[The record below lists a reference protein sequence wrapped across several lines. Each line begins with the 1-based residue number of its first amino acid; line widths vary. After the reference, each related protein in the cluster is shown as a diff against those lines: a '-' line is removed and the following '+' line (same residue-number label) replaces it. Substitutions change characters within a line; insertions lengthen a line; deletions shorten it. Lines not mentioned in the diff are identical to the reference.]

1 MNKMILRKDILEK
14 ALESFN
20 SKNEKQYS
28 LTQFSKM
35 VVSGLKMIQ
44 EEDKEQEQGF
54 FISHTRTPEE
64 WEQFYAGVEYKNELE
79 IEEYNNEEEYEWDG
93 EEPET
98 N

>member
-1 MNKMILRKDILEK
+1 MKLRKDILEK
-14 ALESFN
+14 VLESFN

-44 EEDKEQEQGF
+44 EEDKEQGF

-64 WEQFYAGVEYKNELE
+64 WEQFYAGIEYKNELE
-79 IEEYNNEEEYEWDG
+79 IEEYNNEEEYEWDD
-93 EEPET
+93 EETET

>member
-1 MNKMILRKDILEK
+1 MKLRKDILEK

-20 SKNEKQYS
+20 NKEERNYS
-28 LTQFSKM
+28 LAQFSKL

-44 EEDKEQEQGF
+44 EEEKEQEQGF
-54 FISHTRTPEE
+54 FISHVRTTEE
-64 WEQFYAGVEYKNELE
+64 WEQFYAGFEYKNELE
-79 IEEYNNEEEYEWDG
+79 IEEYNNEEEYEWDD